1 MDIQGTQQEKPMV
14 SAVYAKI
21 FALMQDI
28 HAAGVIPKDG
38 NNQEQH
44 YKFLSEKQVKL
55 LIQPLLVKHK
65 LLFLPLG
72 QRITAT
78 GTTPKGT
85 QRITDVSVLYRWVDA
100 ESGEFIEG
108 EFIGSGTDSND
119 KGVYKALTGGG
130 KQCMCNTFW
139 IPTGDDPDKGQG
151 DSDGE
156 RNRVTRR
163 SDQRQS
169 ADSPINQGQR
179 NRLFALANAAK
190 VPVDRVKEI
199 VGAFGYESSSDI
211 KVKDYEAICREIN
224 PDA

>member
-1 MDIQGTQQEKPMV
+1 MDVQGTGEQKPMV

-100 ESGEFIEG
+100 ETGESIEG

-139 IPTGDDPDKGQG
+139 IPTGDDPEKDHG
-151 DSDGE
+151 DGD
-156 RNRVTRR
+156 RNRVSRR
-163 SDQRQS
+163 SDQRQQNPES
-169 ADSPINQGQR
+169 LISEGQQKR
-179 NRLFALANAAK
+179 IFALASAAK
-190 VPVDRVKEI
+190 VPLDRVKQ
-199 VGAFGYESSSDI
+199 VCGAYGYESSKDI